1 MNDEES
7 GPDRLAAESGSQDP
21 DGTPDRSDS
30 PAGYRGAVAGET
42 YGHGATAQPA
52 FGGATATGT
61 PGGAPVGGATATGN
75 ATAGGATAAGAH
87 ARTTAG
93 DVLGESPDAAD
104 GGRYR
109 SRHSRGQAPRT
120 PGDEAPTA
128 QYPTAQYPTARH
140 TTAAGWAGQ
149 VPPGQGPPGQGP
161 PGQWQSEPAG
171 EPAPGEPSPDQVAE
185 DQEAAKAAA
194 VRRKNRST
202 WRELPI
208 LIVVALVIA
217 LVIKTF
223 VVQPFFIPS
232 SSMED
237 TLLVGDK
244 VLVNKLVYH
253 FRSIQPGDIIVFNGV
268 GSWNP
273 AAPATKPPSDPLVR
287 AYDATLRPLFH
298 SIAGLFGTPVGQ
310 TDYIKRVIGTPGDH
324 VVCCNAQG
332 LVTVNGVPLH
342 ESSYLYPG
350 AAPSAMHFNIVVPP
364 GRLWV
369 MGDNRAVSDDSR
381 LRQSDPGHGT
391 IPENEV
397 IGRAFVIVWPPGQW
411 KFLPIP
417 STFNQPGIDR
427 PASGSAASR
436 QTASQEAAE
445 AALLGAKV
453 KPEPSYLP
461 VAVGLVAAVPLTWL
475 QRRTRRRLMRKLRE
489 RRGNRSR

>member
-1 MNDEES
+1 MNDEQS
-7 GPDRLAAESGSQDP
+7 GPDRLAGDSGSQDP
-21 DGTPDRSDS
+21 EGTPERSGN

-42 YGHGATAQPA
+42 YSRGATAQPA
-52 FGGATATGT
+52 FGGATAAGT
-61 PGGAPVGGATATGN
+61 HSG
-75 ATAGGATAAGAH
+75 ATAGG
-87 ARTTAG
+87 
-93 DVLGESPDAAD
+93 VLGGPPAAP
-104 GGRYR
+104 GGGPYQA
-109 SRHSRGQAPRT
+109 RHGRG
-120 PGDEAPTA
+120 PGASASAQAPTA
-128 QYPTAQYPTARH
+128 RLPTAQVPPAQVPP
-140 TTAAGWAGQ
+140 GQ
-149 VPPGQGPPGQGP
+149 VPPGEVPPGEVPPGQVP
-161 PGQWQSEPAG
+161 PGTAG
-171 EPAPGEPSPDQVAE
+171 APSPDQPPA
-185 DQEAAKAAA
+185 DQSPEEEAAKAEA

-208 LIVVALVIA
+208 LIVVALAIA

-253 FRSIQPGDIIVFNGV
+253 FRSIQPGDIVVFNGV

-273 AAPATKPPSDPLVR
+273 AAPPTKPASDPLVR

-310 TDYIKRVIGTPGDH
+310 TDYIKRVIGTPGDR
-324 VVCCNAQG
+324 VACCNAQG

-350 AAPSAMHFNIVVPP
+350 AAPSTIHFNIVVPP

-369 MGDNRAVSDDSR
+369 MGDNRQVSDDSR
-381 LRQSDPGHGT
+381 LRPGDPGHGT
-391 IPENEV
+391 IPENQV
-397 IGRAFVIVWPPGQW
+397 IGRAFVIVWPPSQW

-417 STFNQPGIDR
+417 STFSQPGIDR

-436 QTASQEAAE
+436 QTASQEAAQ
-445 AALLGAKV
+445 AALLSAKLR
-453 KPEPSYLP
+453 PEPSYLP
-461 VAVGLVAAVPLTWL
+461 IAAGVVAAVPLTWL
-475 QRRTRRRLMRKLRE
+475 QRRTRRRLIRKFRE